1 MDLGEDYGD
10 IRHKHGHI
18 HSEPRKHQDTIDT
31 ALKDWCLEIFEEDG
45 EEKCRDLNQN
55 FFETIIT
62 GSTITGQA
70 NNVNLSEIYKKV
82 NEMSKINH
90 KNDSQNNNFEISI
103 DGTQLVLKIDDKIFK
118 K

>member
-18 HSEPRKHQDTIDT
+18 HSKPRKHQDTIDT

-55 FFETIIT
+55 FFDTIIT
-62 GSTITGQA
+62 GSA
-70 NNVNLSEIYKKV
+70 NDVNLS
-82 NEMSKINH
+82 KI
-90 KNDSQNNNFEISI
+90 
-103 DGTQLVLKIDDKIFK
+103 
-118 K
+118 